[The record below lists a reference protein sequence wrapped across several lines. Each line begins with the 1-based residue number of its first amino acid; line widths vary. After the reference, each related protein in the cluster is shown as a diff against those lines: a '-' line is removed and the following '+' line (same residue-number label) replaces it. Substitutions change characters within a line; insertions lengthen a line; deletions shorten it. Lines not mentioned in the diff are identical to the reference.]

1 MKNPKNPKERNLI
14 KGAIRRV
21 FSRSD
26 LRREALSNS
35 HVKGYHDPERKRVT
49 KWGKCTE
56 CQLMVPLYQ
65 MDIDHKIPVVPINS
79 SLEEMT
85 WDELVDR
92 IWCDINNLKAI
103 CKPCHKLKSAL
114 ETKERRR
121 IKKGNM
127 K

>member
-14 KGAIRRV
+14 KGALRRV

-26 LRREALSNS
+26 LRREALASAR
-35 HVKGYHDPERKRVT
+35 VEGYTDPERKRVT

-56 CQLMVPLYQ
+56 CKAMTPLYLLE
-65 MDIDHKIPVVPINS
+65 IDHKIPVVPIDS

-85 WDELVDR
+85 WDELVNR
-92 IWCDINNLKAI
+92 IWCDINNLKAV
-103 CKPCHKLKSAL
+103 CKSCHRVKSAL

-121 IKKGNM
+121 IKKE
-127 K
+127 KLK